1 MTKKTIPSK
10 PGRDKPKTQSPTIH
24 SSISSSQSQKKPLT
38 PSPSRDIKSGESQ
51 PARTVPE
58 IPSITRRPVPMQ
70 PVPGQISGVAGA
82 AGAMGAAQAQAA
94 EHESRMA
101 FLNSRWNSVAG
112 RASLASLYSGM
123 DAMANQLNRLMTG
136 VSDLRARGYRYGR
149 TWEDQIASL
158 QGEWAR
164 QREEATRILEDE
176 RRNLDTA
183 TYDIQNLLNRAAR
196 EPGLVTAAD
205 SRVGDFERNLSAA
218 EQRVNGV
225 YASTSRSAA
234 ELSLE
239 LTEAETVVE
248 ALESASFQL
257 FPEESGLHVCEAE
270 WFARGTDALE
280 GMLFL
285 TDSRLL
291 FEQRQEVVTKKVL
304 FFKTEKKMEQ
314 ELLWYAPIGGI
325 EVVGMEDKK
334 ELLKARKELLI
345 LRLEGGD
352 APQEVT
358 LNLVNARNEDWARL
372 IKRAKEGQFD
382 FERVEVA
389 PPAAAADAEAPV
401 SQTPDAQTAPAPAPA
416 AEAPL
421 PTKCPSC
428 GAALPTIYKGMREIR
443 CAYCDTLVRLG

>member
-1 MTKKTIPSK
+1 
-10 PGRDKPKTQSPTIH
+10 
-24 SSISSSQSQKKPLT
+24 
-38 PSPSRDIKSGESQ
+38 
-51 PARTVPE
+51 
-58 IPSITRRPVPMQ
+58 
-70 PVPGQISGVAGA
+70 
-82 AGAMGAAQAQAA
+82 MGAAQAQAA

-101 FLNSRWNSVAG
+101 LLNSRWNSAAG
-112 RASLASLYSGM
+112 KATLASLYGNV
-123 DAMANQLNRLMTG
+123 DAMTNQLNRLVNG
-136 VSDLRARGYRYGR
+136 ISNLRTRGYRYGR
-149 TWEDQIASL
+149 TWEEQIASL
-158 QGEWAR
+158 QEAWAR

-176 RRNLDTA
+176 RRNLDSA
-183 TYDIQNLLNRAAR
+183 TYDVQNLLNRAVR

-205 SRVGDFERNLSAA
+205 SRISNFERQVSAA

-270 WFARGTDALE
+270 WFARGTEPLE

-314 ELLWYAPIGGI
+314 ELLWYAPVGGI

-334 ELLKARKELLI
+334 ELLKARKELLT

-358 LNLVNARNEDWARL
+358 LNLTNARNEDWARL
-372 IKRAKEGQFD
+372 LKRAKEGQFD
-382 FERVEVA
+382 FEHIEAA
-389 PPAAAADAEAPV
+389 PPPPVAEAEAPV
-401 SQTPDAQTAPAPAPA
+401 GEAADTPTAPSPA
-416 AEAPL
+416 EETPL

-428 GAALPTIYKGMREIR
+428 NAALPTIYKGMREVR
-443 CAYCDTLVRLG
+443 CAYCDTLIRLD

>member
-10 PGRDKPKTQSPTIH
+10 TGRDKPKTQSPTIH
-24 SSISSSQSQKKPLT
+24 SSISSSQSKKKPLA
-38 PSPSRDIKSGESQ
+38 PSPSRDIKSGGSQ

-58 IPSITRRPVPMQ
+58 TPAITRRPVPMQ
-70 PVPGQISGVAGA
+70 PTPGQIGGVAGA
-82 AGAMGAAQAQAA
+82 AGVMGAAQAQAA

-101 FLNSRWNSVAG
+101 LLNSRWDSAAG
-112 RASLASLYSGM
+112 KATLASLYGNM
-123 DAMANQLNRLMTG
+123 DSMTNQLNRLVNG
-136 VSDLRARGYRYGR
+136 ISNLRTRGYRYGR
-149 TWEDQIASL
+149 TWEEQIASL
-158 QGEWAR
+158 QEAWAR

-176 RRNLDTA
+176 RRNLDSA
-183 TYDIQNLLNRAAR
+183 TYDVQNLLNRAVR

-205 SRVGDFERNLSAA
+205 SRISNFERQVSAA

-270 WFARGTDALE
+270 WFARGTEPLE

-314 ELLWYAPIGGI
+314 ELLWYAPVGGI

-334 ELLKARKELLI
+334 ELLKARKELLT

-372 IKRAKEGQFD
+372 LKRAKEGQFD
-382 FERVEVA
+382 FEHVEAA
-389 PPAAAADAEAPV
+389 PPPPVAEAEAPV
-401 SQTPDAQTAPAPAPA
+401 GETADTPTAPSPAE
-416 AEAPL
+416 EAPL

-428 GAALPTIYKGMREIR
+428 NAALPTIYKGMREVR
-443 CAYCDTLVRLG
+443 CAYCDTLIRLD